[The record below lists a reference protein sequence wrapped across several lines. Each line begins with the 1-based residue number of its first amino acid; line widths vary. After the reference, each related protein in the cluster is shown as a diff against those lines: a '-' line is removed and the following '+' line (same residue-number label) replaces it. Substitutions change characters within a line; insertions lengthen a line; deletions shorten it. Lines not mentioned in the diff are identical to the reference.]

1 MSFFDDVRAK
11 VDEFLGGGIGE
22 VANQIQDAGGQH
34 VEDITQQVG
43 DATQSVEDVVAQA
56 GEILPGNDNNQ

>member
-22 VANQIQDAGGQH
+22 VANQIQEAGGQQI
-34 VEDITQQVG
+34 E
-43 DATQSVEDVVAQA
+43 DATQSIDDVVAKA
-56 GEILPGNDNNQ
+56 EEIIPGKDTNQQ

>member
-22 VANQIQDAGGQH
+22 VAGQIQDAGQQH
-34 VEDITQQVG
+34 VE

-56 GEILPGNDNNQ
+56 EEILPGKDGQ

>member
-22 VANQIQDAGGQH
+22 VANQIQDSGSQH
-34 VEDITQQVG
+34 IE

-56 GEILPGNDNNQ
+56 EEILPGKENNQE